1 MVSQKEF
8 EKLADEL
15 IKKQGFIVIG
25 FPPGVDGY
33 AVGCET
39 DRIMQFIMPYK
50 YDVFAATKQNDWD
63 RQNDLIETL
72 RPQWRILPTARGG
85 SFVKLRLLASAPAP
99 APAETVAAGQGPGTN

>member
-33 AVGCET
+33 AVGRET
-39 DRIMQFIMPYK
+39 DRIMQFVMPRK
-50 YDVFAATKQNDWD
+50 YQVAATAKQADWN

-72 RPQWRILPTARGG
+72 RPQWRRFPNGRGG
-85 SFVKLRLLASAPAP
+85 TFVKLKPARPALVAP
-99 APAETVAAGQGPGTN
+99 PAEPVMA

>member
-33 AVGCET
+33 EVGHET
-39 DRIMQFIMPYK
+39 NRIMQFVMPIK
-50 YDVFAATKQNDWD
+50 YEVAATAKQADWN
-63 RQNDLIETL
+63 RQNDLVEKL
-72 RPQWRILPTARGG
+72 RPEWRRFPNGVGGKFLKLKPLRPTLVAQ
-85 SFVKLRLLASAPAP
+85 
-99 APAETVAAGQGPGTN
+99 PAEKAMAGQGPG